1 MEDGRMGR
9 GEVELFVDSIRRF
22 AERVERIGKDG
33 WDRPTPCSDW
43 DVRELVNHVCG
54 EQLWAP
60 HLVDG
65 ETIEQVGDRY
75 DGDVLGDDPKA
86 TFRTAVEGS
95 IQAFGRAG
103 LDAIVHLS
111 FGDVPCAVYLEQML
125 TDAEVHGWDLAE
137 ALGEPAQLDPET
149 ASHLLPRMRAQEG
162 LIRASGMFADGIE
175 VPDDAD
181 DASALLAL
189 LGRDPN

>member
-1 MEDGRMGR
+1 MAQD
-9 GEVELFVDSIRRF
+9 EVQLFVDSIRRF
-22 AERVERIGKDG
+22 ADRVEHIEADE

-75 DGDVLGDDPKA
+75 DGDVLGDDPRS
-86 TFRTAVEGS
+86 TFQRSVHGSTA
-95 IQAFGRAG
+95 AFERAD

-125 TDAEVHGWDLAE
+125 TDAEVHGWDLAKG
-137 ALGEPAQLDPET
+137 LGQPAELDPAT
-149 ASHLLPRMRAQEG
+149 AAWLLPRMQAQEQ
-162 LIRASGMFADGIE
+162 LIRDSGMFGTSVD

-181 DASALLAL
+181 DATKLLAL
-189 LGRDPN
+189 LGRDPT